1 MRTIM
6 TALTAFAGCTVTR
19 WYLDRTS
26 RRDEE
31 FCQGRVRLR
40 SLWNEGACFGA
51 PVPKRLLNIA
61 SSAAMGALCG
71 MLLAR
76 RKDSAAAGLLLG
88 GGLSNLLER
97 QLHGRVLDYVQFPKA
112 PGILKRYVFNLA
124 DFAILTGGVLLA
136 AGTEKDC
143 SRKGHDLRCA
153 PGRK

>member
-61 SSAAMGALCG
+61 SSAAMGT
-71 MLLAR
+71 
-76 RKDSAAAGLLLG
+76 AAAGLLLG

-143 SRKGHDLRCA
+143 SRKGLDLRCA
-153 PGRK
+153 PSRK

>member
-1 MRTIM
+1 MRTII

-61 SSAAMGALCG
+61 SSAAM
-71 MLLAR
+71 
-76 RKDSAAAGLLLG
+76 KSSAGCSWPGVRIQPLRDCFWAAG
-88 GGLSNLLER
+88 
-97 QLHGRVLDYVQFPKA
+97 
-112 PGILKRYVFNLA
+112 
-124 DFAILTGGVLLA
+124 
-136 AGTEKDC
+136 
-143 SRKGHDLRCA
+143 
-153 PGRK
+153 